1 MQEAEDKQFTLKEDG
16 RIYYQVMA
24 SNPLPGEPVGTI
36 RKGEGIL
43 HPAAEMDS
51 GHEEARPRVERWLQ
65 DHIARVLEPLAA
77 LGNRE
82 GLKPPAQDIA
92 ARIYDSLGIVPREE
106 LDSVIAGLDQDDRR
120 DLRARKIRLGPILVF
135 IPALNKPAAVRLRAL
150 LWSLYH
156 DKPLP
161 AAVPAD
167 GIVSCEV
174 DSAAVDPAFYQAIGY
189 PVFGGRAVRID
200 MLDRVINAV
209 YDSASGGKFE
219 ARHDMAEWLGC
230 PIEGLYAVLSAMG
243 HTKIEE
249 PDAVAAQPAA
259 SAPDDSVSAPAETE
273 TETVAE
279 AAPSVQPQ
287 IKPKLAT
294 FRLKKGKAFEKPG
307 AGKAPRKP
315 SQADSPKHK
324 APEKKGGGK
333 RNKSTNRTPRI
344 MQAGPERRLEDSP
357 FAVLQ
362 QLKVKGDDKG

>member
-1 MQEAEDKQFTLKEDG
+1 MQEAQDKQFTLKEDG
-16 RIYYQVMA
+16 RIYYQAMA

-43 HPAAEMDS
+43 RPVAEMDA
-51 GHEEARPRVERWLQ
+51 GHEEAHARVERWLQ

-92 ARIYDSLGIVPREE
+92 ARVYDSLGIVPREE

-161 AAVPAD
+161 ASVPAD

-174 DSAAVDPAFYQAIGY
+174 DSAALDPAFYQAIGY

-209 YDSASGGKFE
+209 YDSASGGRFE

-249 PDAVAAQPAA
+249 PVAEEMPA
-259 SAPDDSVSAPAETE
+259 PPETE
-273 TETVAE
+273 KTQTEE
-279 AAPSVQPQ
+279 PQQEEQPQ
-287 IKPKLAT
+287 IKPRLAT

-307 AGKAPRKP
+307 AGKPPRKP
-315 SQADSPKHK
+315 PQADNAKRK
-324 APEKKGGGK
+324 APEKKSGGK
-333 RNKSTNRTPRI
+333 RNKATNRTPRI
-344 MQAGPERRLEDSP
+344 MQAGPEKRLEDSP

>member
-43 HPAAEMDS
+43 RPAAEMDS

-156 DKPLP
+156 DKALP
-161 AAVPAD
+161 ASVPAD

-249 PDAVAAQPAA
+249 PDAAPADAVAAQPAA
-259 SAPDDSVSAPAETE
+259 SAPDDSVPAPAETE
-273 TETVAE
+273 TETVAEAVQPSSEGAE

-324 APEKKGGGK
+324 APEKKAAASGI
-333 RNKSTNRTPRI
+333 NRRTAR
-344 MQAGPERRLEDSP
+344 PELCW
-357 FAVLQ
+357 
-362 QLKVKGDDKG
+362 